1 MNRADLRAALSNAN
15 VQAFLRVIRESESR
29 QDDSAYR
36 LENDGTKRGRVLPQ
50 CPVEHP
56 SKGLKSPPGRAFG
69 AYQFLASTWASLVKR
84 YGFEDMSPGCQ
95 NEAAV
100 ALIAGRGAL
109 DEVIAGDLDGAF
121 HLLEKEWTS
130 LPGGAEENA
139 ATARAREVF
148 VQWGGTIKGAE
159 RPDWQDVID
168 AAAKPEPDPLATEHY
183 GEAVT
188 DSTIQPI
195 PSADQQEAH
204 NMPAPLIPIAIAAAQ
219 AFLPRLV
226 ELIPTLGAAFG
237 SGSDVQKRNVAAA
250 TMIAE
255 AVTRTAAEPNLQA
268 AIEKIERDPVMLA
281 EVRQAVND
289 ILPTLVEAGGGGIKG
304 AREAASAQSGDW
316 RKLIFSL
323 PFVAMLLFIPT
334 IWAVVAAAVF
344 KASWLLELDAQMR
357 GTVIGFVMGTVAG
370 SIVMYVYGASMTK
383 SAPHP
388 SPER

>member
-1 MNRADLRAALSNAN
+1 MNRDDLRAALSHPN
-15 VQAFLRVIRESESR
+15 VAAFLRVIREGESR

-36 LENDGTKRGRVLPQ
+36 LENDGTPRGRVLPDYV
-50 CPVEHP
+50 VEHP
-56 SKGLKSPPGRAFG
+56 SKGLRSPPGRAFG
-69 AYQFLASTWASLVKR
+69 AYQFLASTWAGLVKKH
-84 YGFEDMSPGCQ
+84 GFENMGPACQ
-95 NEAAV
+95 DEAAV
-100 ALIAGRGAL
+100 ALILGRGAL
-109 DEVIAGDLDGAF
+109 DEVLAGDLDGAF
-121 HLLEKEWTS
+121 YLLHPEWTS
-130 LPGGAEENA
+130 LPGGSEENA
-139 ATARAREVF
+139 ATKRLRRVF
-148 VQWGGTIKGAE
+148 VEWGGQIKAAPEAAPGFD
-159 RPDWQDVID
+159 PDS
-168 AAAKPEPDPLATEHY
+168 LAGEHY

-188 DSTIQPI
+188 ESTINPV
-195 PSADQQEAH
+195 PSADEQEAH
-204 NMPAPLIPIAIAAAQ
+204 NMAAPLIPIAIAAAQ
-219 AFLPRLV
+219 AFLPRLI

-237 SGSDVQKRNVAAA
+237 SGSEVQKRNVAAA
-250 TMIAE
+250 TMIAD
-255 AVTRTAAEPNLQA
+255 AVTKTVGEPNLQA
-268 AIEKIERDPVMLA
+268 AIERIERDPAKLA